1 MMTKTDRGLFCKAGQ
16 PLLFQY
22 VSQSFR
28 QSDCQ
33 VLTPAGNLFGCSFIS
48 A

>member
-1 MMTKTDRGLFCKAGQ
+1 MTKTGMGLFCKAGQ
-16 PLLFQY
+16 PLLFLC
-22 VSQSFR
+22 VSQSFG